1 MRSGRARIARG
12 RPGGCGRSAAWPGA
26 LACACALAL
35 AAACATPRDHLRD
48 ADPVNADLTIHV
60 VIENP
65 AGSGE
70 KWEVRAD
77 GSLVPD
83 TQDGR
88 PIVIAHLP
96 WPVNGGMI
104 PRTLLSAELGGDGE
118 PVDVLVLGPSLPR
131 GSLVRARPIGLF
143 RVLEG
148 IERDDKVLAVLP
160 GTPLGSVED
169 IEELEERFP
178 GVTSMLEAWYL
189 HSGGEGRYQVQGFGS
204 RAAANRLIGECAL
217 AFEQAERERAVPAW
231 GE

>member
-1 MRSGRARIARG
+1 MVLAHVIPNAT
-12 RPGGCGRSAAWPGA
+12 AWVVAGVLAGA
-26 LACACALAL
+26 VACAMS
-35 AAACATPRDHLRD
+35 RDHLRD
-48 ADPVNADLTIHV
+48 ADPVNIDLTIHA

-65 AGSGE
+65 AGSSE

-77 GSLVPD
+77 GRLVPD
-83 TQDGR
+83 TEDGE

-131 GSLVRARPIGLF
+131 GSLVRARPIGVL
-143 RVLEG
+143 RMLEG

-160 GTPLGSVED
+160 GTPLGTVDD
-169 IEELEERFP
+169 IGDLDARFP
-178 GVTSMLEAWYL
+178 GVTRMLEAWYR
-189 HSGGEGRYQVQGFGS
+189 HSGGEGRYEVQGFGS

-217 AFEQAERERAVPAW
+217 AFEQAEAGRAVPAW